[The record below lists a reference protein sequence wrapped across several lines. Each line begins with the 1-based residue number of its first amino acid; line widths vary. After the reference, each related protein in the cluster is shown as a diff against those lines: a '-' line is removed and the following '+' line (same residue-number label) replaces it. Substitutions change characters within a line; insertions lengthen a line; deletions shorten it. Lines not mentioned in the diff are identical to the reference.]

1 MILEQAYR
9 KELRELLTDNC
20 LNSSDVDAIFRKL
33 MKKAEDCANKVSE
46 NIPGP
51 PTYLTNE
58 LETLYCEMRIY
69 IKRKDKF
76 AGILNLVYKIQMRKI
91 KLKIL

>member
-1 MILEQAYR
+1 MILEQAFKEEL
-9 KELRELLTDNC
+9 KELLSANSM
-20 LNSSDVDAIFRKL
+20 NSSDLDAIFRKL

-46 NIPGP
+46 DIPGP

-69 IKRKDKF
+69 IKRKEKF
-76 AGILNLVYKIQMRKI
+76 AGILCF
-91 KLKIL
+91 